1 MVLVGYGQLLWLPQ
15 IIKGASGLS
24 NLTVGVLSAA
34 PPLAAAV
41 AMVWIA
47 AHSDYTGER
56 RRHVAL
62 PCLVTAAGFAATAA
76 ALQAPLLATVALTLV
91 AIGIAGSFGPFWG
104 LATTSL
110 SGPASAGGIALVNSI
125 GNIGARHNAARMMFA
140 GACWTVLTSSHG
152 APLLEPLC
160 LQKDGSMVM
169 SIADWQSHAD
179 VAGIAEVARAV
190 RAPDLR

>member
-1 MVLVGYGQLLWLPQ
+1 MHDQWHAAGDVICGLVVDTG
-15 IIKGASGLS
+15 
-24 NLTVGVLSAA
+24 
-34 PPLAAAV
+34 
-41 AMVWIA
+41 
-47 AHSDYTGER
+47 TGELWDD
-56 RRHVAL
+56 VL
-62 PCLVTAAGFAATAA
+62 M
-76 ALQAPLLATVALTLV
+76 APM
-91 AIGIAGSFGPFWG
+91 AIR
-104 LATTSL
+104 
-110 SGPASAGGIALVNSI
+110 V
-125 GNIGARHNAARMMFA
+125 ARHNAARMMFA